1 MTAEV
6 RLFGPDVPQIACSLV
21 VLPFGGITSFPQ
33 EDPVGWKAG
42 GRAVGSRSALLGVA
56 VMAWGGEAF
65 WEQSGT
71 RERC

>member
-1 MTAEV
+1 M
-6 RLFGPDVPQIACSLV
+6 